1 MYTEPCHNA
10 DTHYIQLT
18 FQVER
23 FNILRHQSF
32 QCLITYT
39 INKISSA
46 PWQRY
51 AIISTHTHTHTGFLA
66 AKSPSREISVSWRG
80 NRGSVS
86 RAEMKKPVTLGERS
100 TT

>member
-51 AIISTHTHTHTGFLA
+51 AIISTHTHTHRVLGRKIAEPRDIGFVER
-66 AKSPSREISVSWRG
+66 KPGISFSGG
-80 NRGSVS
+80 NEKAGD
-86 RAEMKKPVTLGERS
+86 AW
-100 TT
+100 

>member
-10 DTHYIQLT
+10 DTQYIQLT

-46 PWQRY
+46 SWQRY
-51 AIISTHTHTHTGFLA
+51 AIISTHTQGSWPQNRRAARYRFRGEETGDQFLGR
-66 AKSPSREISVSWRG
+66 K
-80 NRGSVS
+80 
-86 RAEMKKPVTLGERS
+86 
-100 TT
+100 